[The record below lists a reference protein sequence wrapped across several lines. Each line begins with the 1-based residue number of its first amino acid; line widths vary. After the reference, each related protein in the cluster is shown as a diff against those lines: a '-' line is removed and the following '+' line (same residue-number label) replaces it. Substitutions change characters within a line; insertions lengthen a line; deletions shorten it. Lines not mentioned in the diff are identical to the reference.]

1 MRVIGITGS
10 SGSGKTTVCKIIKKL
25 YNSEILDADKVAKE
39 LSNDVNSDY
48 YREMVKLFGK
58 ECLLEDN
65 MLNRK
70 KIAEIIYQDEA
81 KRESLN
87 NLTFNYVVKKM
98 KKDLSEIKD
107 KDLVII
113 DAPLLYEAGVDKLC
127 DTVIAIIAEK
137 SNKVKR
143 ICLRDGIDELFAKK
157 RLLIQNEDD
166 FYINKADYVIYNNKD
181 FKELEESIKKVLEE
195 K

>member
-39 LSNDVNSDY
+39 LSSDINSNY
-48 YREMVKLFGK
+48 YKEMVKLFGE
-58 ECLLEDN
+58 ECVLEN
-65 MLNRK
+65 KLLNRR
-70 KIAEIIYQDEA
+70 KIAEIIYQDDI
-81 KRESLN
+81 KRKSLN
-87 NLTFNYVVKKM
+87 DLTFNYVVEKI

-107 KDLVII
+107 KELVII
-113 DAPLLYEAGVDKLC
+113 DAPLLYEAGVDKIC
-127 DTVIAIIAEK
+127 DKVIAIIADK
-137 SNKVKR
+137 NNKVRR
-143 ICLRDGIDELFAKK
+143 ICLRDGIDEVFAKK

-166 FYINKADYVIYNNKD
+166 FYIKKADYIIYNNKD
-181 FKELEESIKKVLEE
+181 IKELEESIKKVLEE

>member
-113 DAPLLYEAGVDKLC
+113 DAPLLYEAGVDELC
-127 DTVIAIIAEK
+127 DKVIAIIAEK

>member
-127 DTVIAIIAEK
+127 DKVIAIIAEK

-143 ICLRDGIDELFAKK
+143 ICLREGIDELFAKK

>member
-25 YNSEILDADKVAKE
+25 YNSEILDVDKVAKE

-127 DTVIAIIAEK
+127 DKVIAIIAEK

>member
-10 SGSGKTTVCKIIKKL
+10 SGSGKTTVCKIIKKI

-127 DTVIAIIAEK
+127 DKVIAIIAEK

>member
-127 DTVIAIIAEK
+127 DKVIAIIAEK
-137 SNKVKR
+137 GNKVKR

>member
-81 KRESLN
+81 KREGLN

-127 DTVIAIIAEK
+127 DKVIAIIAEK

>member
-39 LSNDVNSDY
+39 LSNDVNSEY

>member
-70 KIAEIIYQDEA
+70 KIAEIIYKDEA
-81 KRESLN
+81 KRKSLN

-127 DTVIAIIAEK
+127 DKVIAIIAEK

>member
-70 KIAEIIYQDEA
+70 KIAEIIYQNKA
-81 KRESLN
+81 KREGLN

-127 DTVIAIIAEK
+127 DKVIAIIAEK

>member
-81 KRESLN
+81 KREGLN

-127 DTVIAIIAEK
+127 DKVIAIIAEK

-181 FKELEESIKKVLEE
+181 FKELEESIKRVLEE

>member
-181 FKELEESIKKVLEE
+181 FKELKESIKKVLEE

>member
-127 DTVIAIIAEK
+127 DKVIAIIAEK
-137 SNKVKR
+137 NNKVKR

>member
-25 YNSEILDADKVAKE
+25 YNSKILDADKVAKE

-127 DTVIAIIAEK
+127 DKVIAIIAEK

>member
-70 KIAEIIYQDEA
+70 KIAEII
-81 KRESLN
+81 
-87 NLTFNYVVKKM
+87 
-98 KKDLSEIKD
+98 
-107 KDLVII
+107 
-113 DAPLLYEAGVDKLC
+113 
-127 DTVIAIIAEK
+127 
-137 SNKVKR
+137 
-143 ICLRDGIDELFAKK
+143 
-157 RLLIQNEDD
+157 
-166 FYINKADYVIYNNKD
+166 
-181 FKELEESIKKVLEE
+181 
-195 K
+195 

>member
-127 DTVIAIIAEK
+127 DKVIAIIAEK

>member
-1 MRVIGITGS
+1 M
-10 SGSGKTTVCKIIKKL
+10 
-25 YNSEILDADKVAKE
+25 
-39 LSNDVNSDY
+39 
-48 YREMVKLFGK
+48 
-58 ECLLEDN
+58 
-65 MLNRK
+65 
-70 KIAEIIYQDEA
+70 
-81 KRESLN
+81 N

-127 DTVIAIIAEK
+127 DKVIAIIAEK

>member
-25 YNSEILDADKVAKE
+25 YNSEILDVDKVAKE

-98 KKDLSEIKD
+98 KKDLSKIKD

-127 DTVIAIIAEK
+127 DKVIAIIAEK

>member
-127 DTVIAIIAEK
+127 DKVIAIIAEK

-181 FKELEESIKKVLEE
+181 FKELKESIKKVLEE